1 MLFNFG
7 SFPALAEQISRDP
20 GLIFVSGILLFV
32 AGLAIVRAHNIW
44 TGGWPV
50 LVTVLG
56 WLTVLGDLLRML
68 FPTQLAA
75 MVARVDQS
83 SGRIIMGRV
92 SFWCWGLSLIQR
104 ATAATKQALAPQR
117 QSDLTRRHSRFHTWR
132 AFAGEGN
139 AA

>member
-20 GLIFVSGILLFV
+20 GLIFVSGIILFV

-44 TGGWPV
+44 TGESRPEQRADYRGGGYP
-50 LVTVLG
+50 
-56 WLTVLGDLLRML
+56 
-68 FPTQLAA
+68 
-75 MVARVDQS
+75 
-83 SGRIIMGRV
+83 SGAGAFL
-92 SFWCWGLSLIQR
+92 SFKG